1 MARTLGHNIQLDLF
15 PAIMQEYCQASGEL
29 SNSELYQKIEEKYGG
44 GLFGHYSFIGKKN
57 EKVDVLKHRIRWY
70 QQTLKHTGVI
80 ERVDRGVWRMIQ
92 QTRDSLTEIDD
103 SYALLGFST
112 NLGIAV
118 ISKCQT
124 FFSRFDQ
131 PIHLILTSPPYPLQ
145 NPRKYGNVDESQYVD
160 WLCSTIEPVV
170 ACMSPGGSLC
180 LNISNDIFLKSSPA
194 RSLYREKLVISL
206 CERLG
211 LFKLDELV
219 WENPCKP
226 PAPLQ
231 WASKKRVQLNV
242 GWEPVYWFTNDPQ
255 KLRSDNRRV
264 LQPHK
269 TAQQKL
275 IQSGGVNKIAINS
288 DGAYRKNIGA
298 YSNTTSGSIPRNVI
312 RQVHDSHG
320 IAALKKRCS
329 DIGIPV
335 HGAMMPIKLAEFLI
349 EFTTRPG
356 DLVADPFAGSQTTA
370 LAAERLNRLW
380 VTTEMYKEYVQ
391 NGVERFKINR

>member
-131 PIHLILTSPPYPLQ
+131 PIHLILTSPPYTLQ
-145 NPRKYGNVDESQYVD
+145 NPRK
-160 WLCSTIEPVV
+160 
-170 ACMSPGGSLC
+170 
-180 LNISNDIFLKSSPA
+180 
-194 RSLYREKLVISL
+194 
-206 CERLG
+206 
-211 LFKLDELV
+211 
-219 WENPCKP
+219 
-226 PAPLQ
+226 
-231 WASKKRVQLNV
+231 
-242 GWEPVYWFTNDPQ
+242 
-255 KLRSDNRRV
+255 
-264 LQPHK
+264 
-269 TAQQKL
+269 
-275 IQSGGVNKIAINS
+275 
-288 DGAYRKNIGA
+288 
-298 YSNTTSGSIPRNVI
+298 
-312 RQVHDSHG
+312 
-320 IAALKKRCS
+320 
-329 DIGIPV
+329 
-335 HGAMMPIKLAEFLI
+335 
-349 EFTTRPG
+349 
-356 DLVADPFAGSQTTA
+356 
-370 LAAERLNRLW
+370 
-380 VTTEMYKEYVQ
+380 
-391 NGVERFKINR
+391 